1 MHLKITLR
9 RRFSMDDIERNSL
22 VPSVQ
27 PILRIGARQSNRERR
42 ELTYLYK
49 RNQQGRRIKPK
60 KLVLEQPEH
69 QAAEPS
75 TPEAVSYTHLRAH
88 ETRHDLVCRLL
99 L

>member
-1 MHLKITLR
+1 
-9 RRFSMDDIERNSL
+9 MDDIERNSL

-75 TPEAVSYTHLRAH
+75 TPEEVKQDLLNYKSDLKIRLTFDRAQ
-88 ETRHDLVCRLL
+88 LL
-99 L
+99 DEEPSSNL